1 MFKKK
6 PEIEI
11 KSAEQITMMRQAGLV
26 VARALAAVRDATDVG
41 VTTAHLNDIAHDIMK
56 QEGATPSFLGYHGFP
71 AVVCTS
77 VNHEVVHGIPSDRAL
92 ADGDVISVDCGAIV
106 DGWHG
111 DAAITIF
118 VGDVA
123 PEIRALSEA
132 TEASL
137 WAGIA
142 QMRVGN
148 HLSDIGHAIEQAI
161 NAAGAYGIV
170 RDFVGHGIGSQMH
183 MHPPVPNHG
192 QPGRG
197 PLLEVGMALAIEP
210 MATIGSEEV
219 QVLDDGWTV
228 VTDDDSWACHWEHTV
243 AITPDGPWVLTTLDD
258 VRL

>member
-6 PEIEI
+6 PSIQI

-26 VARALAAVRDATDVG
+26 VARVLATVRDAADIG
-41 VTTAHLNDIAHDIMK
+41 VTTAQLNDIAHDIMK

-142 QMRVGN
+142 QMRAGN
-148 HLSDIGHAIEQAI
+148 HLSDIGHAIEQTI
-161 NAAGAYGIV
+161 NAAGSYGIV
-170 RDFVGHGIGSQMH
+170 RDFVGHGIGTEMH

-192 QPGRG
+192 APGRG

-243 AITPDGPWVLTTLDD
+243 AITPEGPWVLTALED